1 MSVHSVIP
9 ASTATA
15 TTAAAASA
23 RSQVAHKTSHHAFAG
38 ALAQA
43 SSKSSANTPDSV
55 LDAKKAPKGEKSA
68 PVAGHHYADI
78 TDGPRNGMF
87 LNTSGNKRDGQAFT
101 LVKRD
106 GKEFHIYGS
115 GKDRL
120 VVCLKRKDPADDTA
134 SAKAK
139 PETTAPAT
147 DTAPSGTTGAS

>member
-1 MSVHSVIP
+1 MPVQSLTP
-9 ASTATA
+9 AA
-15 TTAAAASA
+15 TAAASIA
-23 RSQVAHKTSHHAFAG
+23 RSQVAQTPSRHAFAG

-43 SSKSSANTPDSV
+43 SSQSSADTPDSV

-68 PVAGHHYADI
+68 PVAGHSYADI
-78 TDGPRNGMF
+78 THGPRNGMF

-120 VVCLKRKDPADDTA
+120 VVCLKRKDAADDTA
-134 SAKAK
+134 PAKAK
-139 PETTAPAT
+139 TETTAPAT
-147 DTAPSGTTGAS
+147 DTTPSGTTGAA